1 LKDDVPLLE
10 QGFDSMD
17 LPALAAAAE
26 KWYGIDLSDADPTVL
41 QTVNE
46 FVAYLNGKLP

>member
-1 LKDDVPLLE
+1 
-10 QGFDSMD
+10 MD